1 MATTR
6 DNQHEARRADSAQR
20 RFQFGLVWF
29 RRVGGLVM
37 PPCWL
42 PQKKVGQ
49 RMLSIILSPYP
60 AYLPPCPSSSLL
72 FALLWASL
80 CGGCCE
86 SCRFVLAMPMLTMRL
101 IPPRHPSSTCSPS
114 GAQPNGAAGR
124 HLVTHPQFIIFKIF
138 KFFGNKRKMVLI

>member
-37 PPCWL
+37 PPFWGA

-60 AYLPPCPSSSLL
+60 ALPTSLPL
-72 FALLWASL
+72 SFPVVCSLVGESLWRLL
-80 CGGCCE
+80 
-86 SCRFVLAMPMLTMRL
+86 RVLSICVGDAD
-101 IPPRHPSSTCSPS
+101 
-114 GAQPNGAAGR
+114 AYDAADP
-124 HLVTHPQFIIFKIF
+124 T
-138 KFFGNKRKMVLI
+138 